1 MSVSRNLLDELK
13 QDEDFS
19 HVVSII
25 ESARRGTKC
34 HELRERMA
42 GGYGGR
48 QLTLF
53 APTNNA
59 IKKAAEAKKTT
70 VDLFCKMPEV
80 AETIAHHAV
89 FDRWPLSA
97 LRMLGT
103 PLESLQSQKLV
114 FLPSGGKVSVKL
126 VGSMRPV
133 RINSGDILCRNGLLH
148 KLGCLLVSAK
158 QGWRGVASR
167 EEAVQRANEAQQEM
181 LKDRRELNGKTWA
194 GPPPPGPVSKAVAAR
209 RTVSAHDRQ
218 RAQAFA
224 PLYGDDYE
232 PRIYTGDEPL
242 PPRRDFSQLR
252 TVPTVTRD
260 KSLPS
265 QAPTR
270 DDAWEEWE
278 PLKREEMR
286 LQLELEDL
294 QRYLQSKEALI
305 AEHAAFVREVLP
317 PSGLGW
323 ASSHKALVEV
333 LLSSADEYQLLQ
345 SRLSHEDPKLIT
357 SEVRLRCCTVPSGSR
372 LCCELP
378 IWTSKLWLTLE
389 LPEVLPSATFP
400 LWSAPSG
407 ERGMESRLQHLEA
420 HLLIEQAQKALQS
433 DELDAGELAGRIVK
447 EADCI
452 ADVLSWMENHG
463 ICWGLPDQRKF
474 ARLCE
479 AMEVLHFGAPSADCM
494 VSEGET
500 RDNPKEPHHNLL
512 QRRVD
517 KSILTRVLSLPSL
530 PEDHSEVQALMTHL
544 RHMSSELCSRN
555 GLLST
560 LKQEVSARTESVDI
574 LRGRLEVLESSMPSQ
589 WSPPLE
595 LWEDLMGASAPTPL
609 EAVDA
614 FKQVSEAVAEAR
626 RKAMRKGEETA
637 MKAEALKASAA
648 EKLRQVTW
656 AESQAAAREAEIELL
671 KQHLREQADHAK
683 ELEVER
689 REGRNRRN
697 MLNVMDADEAERRA
711 TALSLKYH
719 ASKVQTA
726 WRRRQRKARVQLKA
740 VLLLQFQI
748 RRWQKRRQ
756 SAAQRIQKHW
766 LLKRTQANDD
776 VR

>member
-48 QLTLF
+48 QLTLL

-59 IKKAAEAKKTT
+59 IKKAA
-70 VDLFCKMPEV
+70 EV